1 MSESFEALVRVH
13 GPIVWDLMR
22 EWRGRLYHGGAPCP
36 LARPSLLGGEK
47 DCTPECARHFNDH
60 LMELGRRRGLWK
72 PTKEPAPA
80 VRSLGRPPRAW
91 ER

>member
-1 MSESFEALVRVH
+1 MSKSFDALVRVH

-22 EWRGRLYHGGAPCP
+22 ERRGRLFHGGAPCL

-60 LMELGRRRGLWK
+60 LMELAVGGIFGNRPK
-72 PTKEPAPA
+72 SPPA
-80 VRSLGRPPRAW
+80 VRSLGLPPRAW